1 MATISTINTD
11 SIPATSE
18 GTPSKSQRIAGWI
31 MSGFIILFLLFDAV
45 IKFVAPPEVTETT
58 VNQLGYQPYHI
69 GVMGITGLI
78 GVLLY
83 AFPRTAV
90 LGAILLM
97 GQLGGAIA
105 SHVRVDNP
113 LFSHTLFPVYMGILM
128 WGGLYLRMPA
138 LRKLFPLVR

>member
-1 MATISTINTD
+1 MATTTTLNTA
-11 SIPATSE
+11 SLPTTSKD
-18 GTPSKSQRIAGWI
+18 TPSKSQRIAGWI

-45 IKFVAPPEVTETT
+45 IKFLVPPEVVETT
-58 VNQLGYQPYHI
+58 VNQLGYQPHHI

-113 LFSHTLFPVYMGILM
+113 LFSHILFPVYMGILM

-138 LRKLFPLVR
+138 LRRLLPLVR